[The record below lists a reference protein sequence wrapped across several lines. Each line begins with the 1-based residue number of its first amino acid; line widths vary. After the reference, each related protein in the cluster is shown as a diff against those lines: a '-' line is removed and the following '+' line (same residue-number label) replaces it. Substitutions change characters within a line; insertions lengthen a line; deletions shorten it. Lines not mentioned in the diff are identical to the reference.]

1 MYPEQLVAPM
11 RTELTHVGFEEL
23 KTAEAVDSL
32 MKDHKGTSLIVINSV
47 CGCAAG
53 CEWCCWW

>member
-11 RTELTHVGFEEL
+11 RTDLSSVGFEEL
-23 KTAEAVDSL
+23 KTAEAVDNHLS
-32 MKDHKGTSLIVINSV
+32 DHKGTSLMVINSV

-53 CEWCCWW
+53 AA